1 MFGLGEAMLGFL
13 RRQVGLRTDAADAT
27 GSLHAK
33 LAHMTATLPERL
45 AYASNTLRV
54 SADTQRAVTDVSSY
68 TLVKEVQMNVA
79 GYIRLSWEGNR
90 STLHANNRF
99 AICVNNVVTIDDINP
114 GSQSPSFTTLTY
126 DIPVRAGDVI
136 GLLAKTA
143 DDATVTVRNF
153 RIYYDVG
160 NSPVVGL
167 D

>member
-1 MFGLGEAMLGFL
+1 MEAMLSFL

-33 LAHMTATLPERL
+33 LAHMTATLPGRL
-45 AYASNTLRV
+45 AYVSNTLQI
-54 SADTQRAVTDVSSY
+54 SADTERSVTDVSSY
-68 TLVKEVQMNVA
+68 TLMKEVQVNVP

-90 STLHANNRF
+90 SSYLTDNRF
-99 AICVNNVVTIDDINP
+99 AICVNNVVVIGDILP
-114 GSQSPSFTTLTY
+114 GEKSPSFTTHTY

-136 GLLAKTA
+136 GLLGKT
-143 DDATVTVRNF
+143 DDNNTVTVRNF

-160 NSPVVGL
+160 NSPVVVL

>member
-13 RRQVGLRTDAADAT
+13 RRQVGLRTDAADAN

-33 LAHMTATLPERL
+33 IAHMTATLPGRL
-45 AYASNTLRV
+45 AYASDTLRL
-54 SADTQRAVTDVSSY
+54 SADTQRAVTDTLSY
-68 TLVKEVQMNVA
+68 TLVKEVQVNVP

-90 STLHANNRF
+90 STAHSNNRF
-99 AICVNNVVTIDDINP
+99 AIYVNNVVMIGDINP
-114 GSQSPSFTTLTY
+114 SSLSPSFTTFTY

-136 GLLAKTA
+136 GLLAKT
-143 DDATVTVRNF
+143 DDGATVTVRNF